1 MPLEP
6 ETSKTPKAVPGP
18 SLKRFR
24 LEMGV
29 LGTLFGSRSQAAY
42 NIAGIVIFSAF
53 VLLGIVLFVDRS
65 LFLPLTEALSTL
77 VALALGY
84 LFGRRGQ

>member
-1 MPLEP
+1 MSPEP
-6 ETSKTPKAVPGP
+6 APKKTPKAEQRP

-24 LEMGV
+24 LEIGV

-42 NIAGIVIFSAF
+42 NIAGILIFSAF

-65 LFLPLTEALSTL
+65 LFLPLTEALSNL